1 MLLIKQKLL
10 DVLNLGTLS
19 RVPPKRILSVS
30 EQTPRFRAGVYTLCG
45 FD

>member
-1 MLLIKQKLL
+1 MLLVKKLL
-10 DVLNLGTLS
+10 DVLNLGTLR